1 MRKQECI
8 HLHALL
14 AEVAN
19 HLDGRPETRPLNL
32 AEYREFDVWP
42 SSVHRSKADHERAIL
57 LLATAIA
64 RSLGEPPTPGTG
76 PGTGHR

>member
-14 AEVAN
+14 VEVAREMEE
-19 HLDGRPETRPLNL
+19 RPHGTPVDLTT
-32 AEYREFDVWP
+32 YRTLGVNP

-57 LLATAIA
+57 ELARAIE
-64 RSLGEPPTPGTG
+64 RSIGEHPTPGTG
-76 PGTGHR
+76 AL

>member
-19 HLDGRPETRPLNL
+19 QLAARPETRPIDLR
-32 AEYREFDVWP
+32 EYRALGVRP
-42 SSVHRSKADHERAIL
+42 SSVHRSKADHEHAIL
-57 LLATAIA
+57 LLAAAIEHSIGQHA
-64 RSLGEPPTPGTG
+64 APGTE
-76 PGTGHR
+76 PH